1 MRLRGITP
9 NQSFKRTAVPPLN
22 SSVRLLRW
30 NRPSQQIFGV
40 PQRVTGAVFFQHGY
54 FHLSFFTVALYPTHS
69 VIQTYSLLLLRC
81 RCSSGASSVQRAH
94 GFTIKSNIGIVF
106 FGPWWFR
113 FSLALSLLARAW
125 HYSVY
130 CTAAAKPNYSS
141 KRTAAPPLNS
151 SVSLL

>member
-1 MRLRGITP
+1 M
-9 NQSFKRTAVPPLN
+9 
-22 SSVRLLRW
+22 
-30 NRPSQQIFGV
+30 
-40 PQRVTGAVFFQHGY
+40 
-54 FHLSFFTVALYPTHS
+54 SFFTVALYPTHS

-151 SVSLL
+151 SVRCHM